1 VELDEKQPSRIP
13 PATIVTVVAALL
25 SGGFAG
31 ALFTWYVNRPQPTVL
46 TYAVTTTSLGT
57 SEVSSVVPN
66 LKIQIGSENID
77 ALYTHTIEVIVAKGP
92 FADQA
97 EFAIGLPAEARIF
110 GMRTDAPSA
119 MQSISCSPV
128 PTGSKCRLGPL
139 SSKVSKPFRVAIA
152 TNKREWPSVDLV
164 AKNVELISASDYLR
178 QSQESIFSN
187 IPKWL
192 QAVLFAAG
200 VAFLGLLAT
209 LLDNKAKTKKAASGK
224 GDKSDVEQD
233 IPHY

>member
-1 VELDEKQPSRIP
+1 
-13 PATIVTVVAALL
+13 
-25 SGGFAG
+25 
-31 ALFTWYVNRPQPTVL
+31 
-46 TYAVTTTSLGT
+46 
-57 SEVSSVVPN
+57 
-66 LKIQIGSENID
+66 
-77 ALYTHTIEVIVAKGP
+77 
-92 FADQA
+92 
-97 EFAIGLPAEARIF
+97 
-110 GMRTDAPSA
+110 
-119 MQSISCSPV
+119 
-128 PTGSKCRLGPL
+128 
-139 SSKVSKPFRVAIA
+139 
-152 TNKREWPSVDLV
+152 VDLV